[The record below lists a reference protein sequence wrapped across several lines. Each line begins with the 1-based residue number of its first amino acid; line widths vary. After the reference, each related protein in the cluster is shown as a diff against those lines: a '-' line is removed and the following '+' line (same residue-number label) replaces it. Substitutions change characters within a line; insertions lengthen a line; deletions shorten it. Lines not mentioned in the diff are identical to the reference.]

1 MMKYYVSQTT
11 VEATPEGR
19 IPFSMYES
27 VITKPDTLAAAKN
40 SLRRYRALGIPH
52 LHLCEHPEG
61 SRRWGML
68 NRESNKR
75 LKTRKMT
82 VADVAKDLAELE
94 AESKE
99 KENNS

>member
-11 VEATPEGR
+11 VELTPEGR
-19 IPFSMYES
+19 VTGYES

-40 SLRRYRALGIPH
+40 SLRRYTTLGIPH

-94 AESKE
+94 AESRE